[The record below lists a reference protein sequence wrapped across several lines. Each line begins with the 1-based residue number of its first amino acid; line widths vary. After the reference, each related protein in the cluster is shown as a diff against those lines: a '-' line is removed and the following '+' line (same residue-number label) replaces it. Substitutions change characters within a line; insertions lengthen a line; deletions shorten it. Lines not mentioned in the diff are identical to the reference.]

1 VPGPFPS
8 SAVCGS
14 LVCGVAFGDVLL
26 FVVGVFV
33 VGRRHS
39 IREVTAG
46 GDVAGILGGQGAGG
60 LGGDRGTYLGLVVG
74 HGSPRG
80 VGIVGSGWDAVRTG
94 WWWWWGEGR
103 SDVATVARCFL
114 IWVGAGP
121 GPRVGYIYLSPLYKQ
136 AFMAQLVRAL
146 VAILLA
152 MGSILMY

>member
-1 VPGPFPS
+1 MPGPFPS

-14 LVCGVAFGDVLL
+14 LVCGVAFGGVLL

-33 VGRRHS
+33 VGFVIRS
-39 IREVTAG
+39 REVTAG

-74 HGSPRG
+74 HG
-80 VGIVGSGWDAVRTG
+80 VT
-94 WWWWWGEGR
+94 
-103 SDVATVARCFL
+103 ARCGEQ
-114 IWVGAGP
+114 VGCGAGNGGGGGGRKEATWQQLHAVSSFGWGRARP

-136 AFMAQLVRAL
+136 AFMAHLARAL

-152 MGSILMY
+152 VGSILMY